1 MSARNELLRAST
13 GKWFISSRGVSSVLS
28 LSLALSYTK
37 ILGLEKRSI
46 LTFIMVSAVI
56 FTTLLTSGISL
67 ALRNKP
73 HAEIKDEEFSGY
85 IIIIGFAGLLVAV
98 INCALLSLYSY
109 VRVDIPPAIYLICF
123 FYSFL
128 SCVNLGY
135 QDALL
140 ALGQIKLATFFDVLT
155 IALQGFTLAF
165 LTFISQTSLIVSV
178 FIAFIFSYSLISFA
192 TVSIIFTKINFSVSS
207 VKSGVKSVVLQSK
220 SQQVFG
226 IANGLADRVDR
237 FIIGLMLPVT
247 YLAKY
252 ALLSSLISFARFLP
266 DSAIKIRLYQIHK
279 GERTQDFSYS
289 VRSFFFICLLG
300 ILLVLSAQLSIFFIF
315 GSQWLLP
322 LNVSALLVTQEI
334 LRGNFQLR
342 GIKLIASGHQ
352 VIMQKISALL
362 ILLSV
367 LLIPLATILFGV
379 WGAPLALVTIYLVC
393 NVLVEIQFKR
403 HPHVT

>member
-1 MSARNELLRAST
+1 MRNKLLRASA
-13 GKWFISSRGVSSVLS
+13 GKWFISTRGVSSVLS

-73 HAEIKDEEFSGY
+73 RSEIKDEEFSGY
-85 IIIIGFAGLLVAV
+85 MMIIGFAGLLVAV

-109 VRVDIPPAIYLICF
+109 VKVDIPPAIYLICF

-140 ALGQIKLATFFDVLT
+140 ALGQIKLAAFFDILT
-155 IALQGFTLAF
+155 IVLQGFTLAF

-207 VKSGVKSVVLQSK
+207 VKSGVKSLVMQSK

-266 DSAIKIRLYQIHK
+266 DSGIKMRLHQIHK
-279 GERTQDFSYS
+279 GEKTQDFSYS

-322 LNVSALLVTQEI
+322 ITVSALLVTQEI

-342 GIKLIASGHQ
+342 AIKLIASGHQ
-352 VIMQKISALL
+352 VIMQKISAIL

-367 LLIPLATILFGV
+367 ALIPLATILFGV
-379 WGAPLALVTIYLVC
+379 WGAPLAMVTIYLVC